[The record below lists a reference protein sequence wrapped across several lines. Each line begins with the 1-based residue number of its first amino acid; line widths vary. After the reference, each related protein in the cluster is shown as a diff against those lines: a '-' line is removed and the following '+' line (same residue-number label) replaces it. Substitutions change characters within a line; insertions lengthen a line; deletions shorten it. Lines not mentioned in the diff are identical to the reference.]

1 MKRRDKVL
9 KRIGMAFLTVLMF
22 FSLSSYIP
30 LASNKNALDNTYY
43 FLEERYDN
51 LLLSEEDLKKL
62 KKYFRKKNRNSRKFL
77 RMLDAKIKK
86 LCEKHRLEDSRKNIT
101 TLEKYGLSGESVG
114 IYSENNSVML
124 LDYRE
129 KEVYAWID

>member
-43 FLEERYDN
+43 FLEERRQ
-51 LLLSEEDLKKL
+51 SAAFGRRFEKAQKI
-62 KKYFRKKNRNSRKFL
+62 FRKKTRNSRKFL
-77 RMLDAKIKK
+77 KMLDAKIK
-86 LCEKHRLEDSRKNIT
+86 
-101 TLEKYGLSGESVG
+101 TL
-114 IYSENNSVML
+114 
-124 LDYRE
+124 R
-129 KEVYAWID
+129 